1 MAKQRQEHESSG
13 FASLIGIVL
22 GFVLLVGGIYLLG
35 LATGAPEELKAIT
48 FVLGIFVFSA
58 AFFIPMNVIGHFS
71 KK

>member
-13 FASLIGIVL
+13 FATLIGIVL

-35 LATGAPEELKAIT
+35 LATGAAEGLQGPI

-58 AFFIPMNVIGHFS
+58 AFFIPMNVIGHFA